1 MLGCRA
7 ATRGHTRCIRESD
20 GIQRAAVG
28 WHGCMV
34 SLWPDEWPS
43 DCAESDA
50 AVLQLVPLCA
60 HNEEPKTLCDTPR
73 FEQSNRRIGVAYG
86 NQPTDLTRRL
96 QDTCDCLSLSYIRLS
111 HHQASVTALP
121 SSSVDAIPVASGPE
135 EEVVTRRPRLC
146 PWPGV
151 VSCYRKSVKPALLF
165 GNFLLHL

>member
-1 MLGCRA
+1 MHANSHIRTSRSRAPSAHLRTPSEWEAVPYRALNEWDRYLKWPASNRPPNDPRRPHAMLGCRA

-96 QDTCDCLSLSYIRLS
+96 QDTCDCLSLS
-111 HHQASVTALP
+111 
-121 SSSVDAIPVASGPE
+121 
-135 EEVVTRRPRLC
+135 
-146 PWPGV
+146 
-151 VSCYRKSVKPALLF
+151 
-165 GNFLLHL
+165 